1 MKNWLI
7 ALQTPYNEIKFMTN
21 YEDNYV
27 YLEYYDFFLK
37 MVDVY
42 MIEPAN
48 YRKALDEIGRII
60 VLDRDTGNWERQPI
74 DAGIEHTM
82 EELLQYNEGKEVDK
96 KSRKDRYK
104 DFIKD
109 LVRRK

>member
-1 MKNWLI
+1 MKNWMI
-7 ALQTPYNEIKFMTN
+7 ALQTPYDEIKFMTN

-27 YLEYYDFFLK
+27 YLGYYEFFLK
-37 MVDVY
+37 MNDVY
-42 MIEPAN
+42 MKEPAK
-48 YRKALDEIGRII
+48 YRRALDEIGRVVI
-60 VLDRDTGNWERQPI
+60 LNMDTGDWERQPI
-74 DAGIEHTM
+74 DVNVEHTM
-82 EELLQYNEGKEVDK
+82 EELIEYNDNKVENK